1 MKKQVYYTYMGTN
14 GTITSPVHLED
25 IYYIRKIKLF
35 AETGFSL
42 TKDYKNYV
50 SSVLVPEDE
59 VDEWQEIK
67 MPAGQK

>member
-25 IYYIRKIKLF
+25 MYYIRKIMLF
-35 AETGFSL
+35 ADTGYSL
-42 TKDYKNYV
+42 TKDYKNYF
-50 SSVLVPEDE
+50 SSMLVPEDE
-59 VDEWQEIK
+59 VDEWHEIK